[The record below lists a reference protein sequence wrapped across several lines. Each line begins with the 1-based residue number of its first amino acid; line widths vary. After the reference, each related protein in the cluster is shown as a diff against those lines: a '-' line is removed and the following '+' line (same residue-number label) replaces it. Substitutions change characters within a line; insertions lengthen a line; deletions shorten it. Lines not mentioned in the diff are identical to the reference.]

1 MRSLVRQSPLFACVL
16 LVGCWSTELTELPD
30 AEVAFDPE
38 VGDAPEGWMVAALDV
53 NLTCPNGSDVRFYA
67 LYPSDA
73 ATSGQPVP
81 TAVVYHSGAFDF
93 VYAPTTEDPLAG
105 THYASP
111 SRLDGGWA
119 IRNIF
124 VTLGMLPDEV
134 EGETHSGVLPRAL
147 ARDGVAMIFP
157 SNCWGDW
164 WHNRSGVAG
173 NDFDADLFGRDG
185 RTAAVWG
192 FQLASTPGAALAIL
206 GDELPFVPDPA
217 EVYAIGLGEGGRAV
231 TELLSIDED
240 ADGVADHQPVGA
252 IVDSTA
258 DDLSIYFADPAL
270 FGNAVAG
277 LSRIF
282 PDSDTGPG
290 SMLTASLPARFGYL
304 YALQDPQIPRAS
316 HLNAMDR
323 LLPDTSKWVYVTDS
337 SRHVLLNSDDEQ
349 LATDAVSYLRT
360 GVVPPPGDGV
370 PVAR

>member
-1 MRSLVRQSPLFACVL
+1 MRSPAPFSPAL
-16 LVGCWSTELTELPD
+16 LCALLAACWSQELTELPD

-38 VGDAPEGWMVAALDV
+38 IGDAPEGWMVAALDV
-53 NLTCPNGSDVRFYA
+53 NLACPNGSDARFYT
-67 LYPSDA
+67 LYPQDA
-73 ATSGQPVP
+73 ATSGQAVP
-81 TAVVYHSGAFDF
+81 TAVIYHSGAFDF

-105 THYASP
+105 THYAAP

-134 EGETHSGVLPRAL
+134 EAETHTGVLPTAL
-147 ARDGVAMIFP
+147 ARDGIAMIFP

-164 WHNRSGVAG
+164 WHNRSGIAA
-173 NDFDADLFGRDG
+173 NDFDEDLFVRDG

-192 FQLASTPGAALAIL
+192 YQLASTPGAAMGIL
-206 GDELPFVPDPA
+206 GQELPFVPDPT

-231 TELLSIDED
+231 TEVLSLDEN
-240 ADGVADHQPVGA
+240 ADGIADHQPVGA
-252 IVDSTA
+252 IVDSVA

-282 PDSDTGPG
+282 PDSDTRPG
-290 SMLTASLPARFGYL
+290 SLSTAALPARFGYL
-304 YALQDPQIPRAS
+304 YALQDPEIPRAS
-316 HLNAMDR
+316 HLAAMDI
-323 LLPDTSKWVYVTDS
+323 LLPDAAKWVYVTDS
-337 SRHVLLNSDDEQ
+337 SRHVLLNSDDEK